1 MRSAARSPIAPRT
14 APGPTRSSSARTRST
29 RSPSSR
35 GTAMTDDLPHRTHG
49 PSWSHP
55 ITETQIDPDTPE
67 EPRPA
72 TEDDRLRD
80 VVTRLSRPH
89 RSGGTVI
96 ERAAILAEGAD
107 STRLVAWV
115 VAHGG
120 QPEAAVVSMKQG
132 LHGRLDDPGAAL
144 RPPLRYVLPAD

>member
-1 MRSAARSPIAPRT
+1 MT
-14 APGPTRSSSARTRST
+14 ASQ
-29 RSPSSR
+29 
-35 GTAMTDDLPHRTHG
+35 L
-49 PSWSHP
+49 
-55 ITETQIDPDTPE
+55 DPDMPE
-67 EPRPA
+67 EPRPVTGDG
-72 TEDDRLRD
+72 TERA

-120 QPEAAVVSMKQG
+120 QPEAAAASPKRG
-132 LHGRLDDPGAAL
+132 LHSTRLDDPGASL
-144 RPPLRYVLPAD
+144 RPPRRYVLPAGALV